1 MIDYNELKNL
11 ADEGTFT
18 ATLREESG
26 IVSIRFAI
34 GGTVWSCQF
43 DSDNVGIYALHLQ
56 SDADMGTVLRAL
68 RAAADSAKEG

>member
-11 ADEGTFT
+11 ADDDTFCAIVGDT
-18 ATLREESG
+18 G
-26 IVSIRFAI
+26 IVRIRFAI
-34 GGTVWSCQF
+34 GGALWSCQF